1 MSRAVFRFFTPNH
14 LVFGEG
20 TAKSIGG
27 YLSKLNSK
35 RVLIITDRGLVEAGL
50 VDRIKK
56 HIDEKIDFSLI
67 FSEVKPNPT
76 IRNVHRG
83 VEIVV
88 NEEIDTLVAIGGGSP
103 IDAAKAI
110 SALVTNKGSILDYEL
125 GKEEFSLPGLPL
137 IAIPTTAGTGSE
149 ATMASVILDE
159 ESNRKFDIVSK
170 YMTPVFSLVDPETTY
185 TLPASM
191 TAYTGMD
198 ALTHAIEGYTAALAN
213 PITDAIHLQ
222 AITQLWNNLEKA
234 VQNGNNKES
243 RHKVMLGSM
252 MAGIGFPNSGLG
264 AVHGLSYALGCHYHL
279 GHGLANAIL
288 LPYVMKYN
296 QPVAGGKFIEICNAL
311 GFKNPNQDTLI
322 TELLSYER
330 RIGIPLLKTCNVD
343 SNEFPQMAEESMG
356 DFSNCNTN
364 PRPVSVAAAVE
375 IFTSALKG

>member
-1 MSRAVFRFFTPNH
+1 M
-14 LVFGEG
+14 
-20 TAKSIGG
+20 
-27 YLSKLNSK
+27 
-35 RVLIITDRGLVEAGL
+35 

>member
-1 MSRAVFRFFTPNH
+1 MSKADFRFFTPNH
-14 LVFGEG
+14 LIFGDG

-35 RVLIITDRGLVEAGL
+35 RVLIITDMGLVKAGL

-56 HIDEKIDFSLI
+56 YIDESIDFSLV

-76 IRNVHRG
+76 TTNVHRG
-83 VEIVV
+83 VEIVA

-125 GKEEFSLPGLPL
+125 GKNEFSLPGLPL

-159 ESNRKFDIVSK
+159 EANRKFDIVSK

-198 ALTHAIEGYTAALAN
+198 ALTHAIEGYTATLAN
-213 PITDAIHLQ
+213 PITDAIHLH
-222 AITQLWNNLEKA
+222 AITQIWNNLEKV
-234 VQNGNNKES
+234 VQDGTNKEG
-243 RHKVMLGSM
+243 RRQVMLGSM

-264 AVHGLSYALGCHYHL
+264 AVHGLCYALGCQYHL

-288 LPYVMKYN
+288 LPYVMKFN
-296 QPVAGGKFIEICNAL
+296 QPVAGGKFMQICNAL
-311 GFKNPNQDTLI
+311 GFQNPNQDTLI
-322 TELLSYER
+322 TELLSYEQ
-330 RIGIPLLKTCNVD
+330 RIGVPALKTFNVD
-343 SNEFPQMAEESMG
+343 RNKFPQMAEESMG

-364 PRPVSVAAAVE
+364 PRPVSIADAVE
-375 IFTSALKG
+375 IFTSALIG